1 MNFDTLTSIGDPEE
15 VEVMGAERTTF
26 YPTVEEAAKTLGLTI
41 RSERRSE
48 AGFCYRSDR
57 FNLARIGIPSFSIS
71 EGSKFKGH
79 DEGWGEAKE
88 HDYLEHRYHQ
98 PADQFLSGMDLT
110 GDTKLATFGCE
121 RGAQA
126 APQVKLVGWL
136 PGDEF
141 DECASKASLGSERH
155 LHRVRRSSRTSRTT
169 PAFAAPTIWDN
180 PSAQLLSPQPRG
192 NCLVS
197 PFHKLF
203 RTDPKPFSARRGGPV
218 LFFLLFRVSRL
229 CLLANFRLLL
239 WCQHLEQLT
248 DFEALVPLEHRLFRL
263 GS

>member
-1 MNFDTLTSIGDPEE
+1 
-15 VEVMGAERTTF
+15 MGAERTTF

-197 PFHKLF
+197 LPTNCSE
-203 RTDPKPFSARRGGPV
+203 RIAKPFSPRRGGPV
-218 LFFLLFRVSRL
+218 LFFLLFRASRL